1 MRIITRRRVK
11 VRVTVKRGDGSVT
24 SHGWAYHRNREDDG
38 HERKHDEGVTDE
50 GVTPAESRSPTGEPP
65 PSPEPAYYDSVCN
78 DKNVHVELEEDA
90 DYEHPKDPVYES
102 VDKGSEGI
110 YEEVGRKGLRVRFE
124 GDCEADEDLDEDEDM
139 DGSVYSTGA
148 IPKRGNTPASLGE
161 EEEEEEE
168 GRDYDEVKSDLDQE
182 DDEEF
187 YEPIGEVGQ
196 APESEVPPT
205 GREKKRSTMR
215 EESETCICD
224 YDEPRKIEVTVTSK
238 REGNKHEE
246 EGVHNE
252 KEKSKSWKRGKVE
265 VKFSPW
271 QTEGRGKKTR
281 ATDCKCDGNF
291 RVDQRTELSYGDE
304 GRQKRRVD
312 HSRGGDSPYEV
323 HHRSNIEVSAES
335 VGSDRENR
343 SDDYDEVYEQTE
355 SKDSFRGPGRR
366 VADDRDDEDG
376 FGDDEN
382 DTYQRSRPRLKKKT
396 LIRVSGLGLDK
407 ELGLD
412 ADRGLVKT
420 VSKMVVTFGRD
431 SGGNSERTRHG
442 QSTEQ
447 SVSDQD
453 RTEDS
458 GTSVIILETYGASPN
473 LLKAEQEE
481 DSTDSGAEASGD
493 SISASND
500 SSSLNLSGVSDYS
513 TNPDS
518 NDSDDGNHTD
528 HSSQTD
534 TSTETLVCDVSQYD
548 TDLTKTKEKCTEY
561 DLATGALIEYPN
573 EDSEDENLIRSP
585 TFDDLSSI
593 GENGDSLFYNFEE
606 ELERVERQYPNLQAE
621 DLLIEEEVEEEEEQA
636 AHFSYPQWTCETAKE
651 GSRCFTITEEG
662 EEEEAVAVQR
672 REKLETTM
680 GQYYSSAS
688 GGGISRDDMSGSL
701 PSSPRSSE
709 EWRMSMASTATVA
722 STGTADSDDTVAKD
736 MSELSS
742 INSRLSYLDEAQ
754 DGAKNAPVTPPAAD
768 TLKATSQ
775 LDQKRQT
782 SIKDAID
789 ELESIEQAAQTLLQK
804 RQYSTEDERGKPV
817 SGSETMTIQ
826 SSTSVIVTTVTL
838 GEKLSPQSKRKL
850 PPSPTLQRHPTDDQ
864 NEAQLENSEKE
875 KLEKRDK
882 FSTET
887 SAEKE
892 DQSQKT
898 EALAPPENLV
908 IDGDSGAKLTKEDE
922 VSDGKSEVKPPL
934 PPVAGSQPTK
944 ADVKRRCWSRSREM
958 QPYISR
964 ESYNDDRVLK
974 ELERL
979 RRSYQES
986 DLNDFLDALEHTTI
1000 SDDLEEAFL
1009 RQLLADI
1016 SEDVESIQ
1024 EQNESST
1031 QPEEEIVVVTTESS
1045 TNVPNDVPADSQQ
1058 SSPAASKFEKVKE
1071 RILEKI
1077 TVHTAGRVIE
1087 TGSPDSTTT
1096 PKEDIKQMNDSA
1108 KDDLGLPGTP
1118 QNCRPVTPQSLRPDT
1133 PDSKSS
1139 RPHTPDVTKG
1149 EDSKKGFNIA
1159 DFLKKGSPKYLRKK
1173 YKERKNRK
1181 SDLTTTSESESEDPD
1196 NNKKDQNGTPL
1207 RKDTSTESHS
1217 SLKGSNRSLTSS
1229 QEVKKEVRFDL
1240 EDGGEKKDAEKSDI
1254 KDTGTDS
1261 ATPVAVEMS
1270 TKEHR
1275 ISGPQL
1281 ITCEAQQQETVIPRE
1296 FEETTEDMES
1306 DFLIMLPST
1315 VEDINNRAESLL
1327 PRLPGRPRPPRKKKK
1342 LIPASVE
1349 EMSGDLSD
1357 NSTSTVTSDGSV
1369 KMVEPKA
1376 EDVKINPTAKEES
1389 PPPLPAY
1396 EEVSELAETTPKCV
1410 EVVARSRQESK
1421 TEEVREEP
1429 VEVSVTSEDATAV
1442 KTLPCLTV
1450 FTSAVTPDTSLASS
1464 TTVTSAVPPSPPAV
1478 TIVTSSSVAATDVTE
1493 LTVKDLD
1500 VPDSFVTP
1508 PAPASTP
1515 TTPTATDV
1523 STAPPDREVLVAPLP
1538 MTSIVSIS
1546 VAPGPETATLVMYPP
1561 RSLPLPVIQESLHE
1575 DQVSLPTPN
1584 EPRVSLSSHSGSA
1597 PITPQ
1602 DEEEKVPSLY
1612 DNVNPFKEMLEL
1624 ESKLLQDIAPESP
1637 TAVSSSVE
1645 IQSETIRE
1653 EAAVQES
1660 ETPKDHLKTDHFD
1673 FPQVACKSPDLE
1685 KTEIVDIDALAALT
1699 TEMFR
1704 FTQDMDMGVP
1714 KEKKPLVDSKTSISR
1729 IDTVVYTPTS
1739 SSGPQSPTDGIVCE
1753 PMKTIQHR
1761 ETVVSMTDS
1770 PKPQEVRKNAE
1781 MKEIVTQTEPDT
1793 PFQSVSVKDIATSNT
1808 VAVQTDSTRYVRMY
1822 DTASQTDTEY
1832 ETDLETESEMEENG
1846 TGKYD
1851 ASKWLFRPTRQ
1862 SKIPLPATKD
1872 PQMQELH
1879 KQHQVMVQELQQQT
1893 ARQQRRQK
1901 EKPEVPPR
1909 QFQEKMPLR
1918 VVDELKAVL
1927 SESEDAPLKLKKVA
1941 DPPPRRDSKFS
1952 WDNDDLATIPEE
1964 VLLPSARVVG
1974 EEGDSQQAQDEAGHP
1989 PAASQDKQAAL
2000 RQPEV
2005 SPDKHVKGNNTP
2017 VDPEPAGIITTAK
2030 VRANVYTS
2038 FAPVAK
2044 IPTGK
2049 PPVPRPTIRRLSSET
2064 LEDGYQSDP
2073 GGTRRNGGR
2082 LKQVPTK
2089 IKPSTPTP
2097 EDRGYVT
2104 DSEVLTKAES
2114 SSPRTLRSTWTP
2126 IGHPAEWESE
2136 LGLNTAGN
2144 ALQELGLDE
2153 STLLTEI
2160 EQILGFGSLSSS
2172 KNRADKPSKTSSSS
2186 SSRPETFERPV
2197 KLEKQSSRE
2206 KSSEKPLVPER
2217 DSSKG
2222 VWSPGRSGGDEKDAS
2237 GPSRIDLPDLP
2248 SFKDQPSV
2256 WSPGRGNSHHPPDP
2270 RSSSTSPRYSHSL
2283 THTHVGQS
2291 HSSASHS
2298 RVSDPR
2304 QQYTAG
2310 RYISGSASPSLGRK
2324 EYRKITYE
2332 GTSTPQRRPSQENV
2346 TAPPPEESFA
2356 WKDNA
2361 VDKVARSPTSTLPK
2375 VQNPTVTLLQKKRDD
2390 PHSTSEGQI
2399 PGKRPEYLKPDD
2411 TGPKYKPDDKLY
2423 VIKREYE
2430 SEDEEG
2436 GRRFA
2441 VLGPKKVL
2449 GVGPTTTDGVPTTLK
2464 SGVKS
2469 EHQGEWYRRMFDS
2482 LHKVKDDDHIIIK
2495 YKVPRARYG
2504 GYMSEPEGYDSDVCS
2519 SRYATLDRRRQHHYE
2534 MDPMTSSLPRHT
2546 NRYVH
2551 QPGRIEDY
2559 VPGYSSLSEK
2569 ELKKNPDAD
2578 IKLESQSQEPPPVSV
2593 NHRLGSQKMSITHA
2607 LKESGYESDSTLV
2620 FRKRED
2626 ARRQVPDPRKT
2637 SQVYRQIQR
2646 GGDIPLTG
2654 LQKPN
2659 PPKPR
2664 DGYYVVYSDLDL
2676 GLHHPSLSDLSPS
2689 CDVPRAMSPPAKP
2702 PVPTFGDKKR
2712 TAPSKV
2718 VLAPSPPRRISSK
2731 WHPSLIKSS
2740 KDRPPVPSP
2749 RSTSAERVRETRAL
2763 YSSWHRE
2770 KVARSREKLGTS
2782 PARTT
2787 SLGRTLSAAKQ
2798 TQEVREN
2805 FLKGRRTVSESRFT
2819 IEDREKSP
2827 PRRTA
2832 SPTKVGSPTRQ
2843 SETREKLHHR
2853 SSHREGLCE
2862 KTLVNKHEAQEHTP
2876 VSARGHNRSL
2886 SADSSRKWSN
2896 TSAESGRYSVMRHTV
2911 SSMNKIK
2918 RPSLQQNQT
2927 DAINSAPRSSSA
2939 ESSCRRRRSGCVSPE
2954 PQTTSRKSPV
2964 GRKDSRCRGS
2974 PYSDVSMEVS
2984 DDKKLKQSESFDT
2997 TQSNETGYS
3006 SMLDL
3011 SPSPTPEKKSPEDRD
3026 RRTRRRSEPQPRPHS
3041 APARRTRVSSSFHE
3055 QRNKWE
3061 ALTRGEPIGGRQS
3074 RNPSRSTSPLRS
3086 LQLVRQVSSSFKD
3099 IPVEVWSAG
3108 ARRSKSLD
3116 VLTPSPHSHPHRY
3129 RQYIM
3134 ELRNA
3139 APRNAR
3145 ISQLRRLFTSLD
3157 RVHRLERSVSSVE
3170 LSAAQSR
3177 AFEIIDFE
3185 TWKGLRERER
3195 KALEY
3200 NVLLKELNVAQ
3211 KEREFL
3217 YKVTPEKKW
3226 TGDCRLRGRDVSVP
3240 ELCEKFTTATDNSSE
3255 ITQKRRRELE
3265 SSKDTYRGLWRG
3277 SSVRDLSQMY
3287 QSPERHRSS
3296 RRGSSL
3302 SLPREDSSMRARGL
3316 WTSLSLEQVN
3326 AFRDHLTE
3334 IYGSMQSIRSWR
3346 ERKLMSSERS
3356 QTRSHRELSKYN
3368 VDVAETG
3375 RALADK
3381 LRTLHVRPPAE
3392 VQRSPVRQ
3400 PSPTRNT
3407 KRSSNF
3413 TQVED
3418 ERRQLS
3424 KQLSIE
3430 LQEKVL
3436 EQRSGRSLEATP
3448 GVSDSLQVPDVP
3460 LSISPESLSRSSP
3473 RTCYSLDISDSSEP
3487 NSLNS
3492 GDQFLLL
3499 VQKPGRSGRSHSL
3512 PPEPVS
3518 DPETSDSEV
3527 SVRTVVHKDVAGK
3540 VKFFEKRARRN
3551 SRSSERHSSR
3561 GSRLNVDE
3569 VPHYATLPSRLKQQ
3583 SQSKLLSPNYLPE
3596 RSVSS
3601 VNLTSK
3607 ADVASQ
3613 AWQIYDKANPLSGSS
3628 VQRLHDPPRE
3638 KKDPGDPTSHSRSY
3652 LYHVKTGEVS
3662 RLKTRYE
3669 SPEDARRR
3677 AKSLPDVNGPLSR
3690 VTPTGRTFVRG
3701 QEAGDV
3707 QYIRAKYET
3716 PRRSRSPDRWQPN
3729 RDEYLPKSKLT
3740 STLQTLAAR
3749 SPAFHE
3755 PDTIERLA
3763 RRDSIEKAVL
3773 RRVYTGNVEASVER
3787 LENKKLETGSG
3798 LSIIGQMYTS
3808 APSVNELAIMAPLIP
3823 PRPPP
3828 PLMGPQKPQRM
3839 ARGNPQPLLTS
3850 TPTPSPGDIRA
3861 AHRERALHVP
3871 VPVCPPP
3878 VMVHPPPGS
3887 SATFSSRS
3895 SAHYN
3900 ADAHRPKSRY
3910 IPPES
3915 YGTSPPKS
3923 CGYGHRP
3930 SWTQSLERPH
3940 RVTRAMTHSTTP
3952 PASQQGGSHCYTLR
3966 HHHVSR
3972 SHHQPPT
3979 KGSPADR
3986 HTYSQPYSYTH
3997 TSSQP
4002 TRLHQSHSHHHSHS
4016 PGRDQSYSSKA
4027 VSWKEPVIGPLP
4039 YPFQTGSQQ
4048 APPARPESPYKYESG
4063 EVNIH
4068 YRTPV
4073 RLEQKEAIPE
4083 EELARRQEEHMKKVY
4098 ENERRKKYLAEL
4110 EDIERRRHTDNFT
4123 PLQKSPIPLNRY
4135 DDDSSLGTMRGT
4147 RTPDLKQVAKA
4158 LYNFTAQ
4165 NKRELTFNK
4174 GDVVFIRRQVDKNW
4188 YEGESRGSVGIFP
4201 CNYVEIVPYESIKT
4215 LTRKPTEG
4223 QARARFNFQA
4233 QTSMEMSLSKGEL
4246 VVLTRRVDEN
4256 WYEGRIGNRKGIFP
4270 VSYVDTLVEPG
4281 SDRPMTPSSSP
4292 MPRPALPAANL
4303 LYNGASS
4310 YSSPYSTLGRPESQN
4325 DSRPYTQSLTV
4336 NTQQEP
4342 VAYRALYNYKPQN
4355 DDELELLES
4364 DIVMV
4369 MEKCDDGWF
4378 VGTSRRTGLFGTFPG
4393 NYVERV

>member
-1952 WDNDDLATIPEE
+1952 WDN
-1964 VLLPSARVVG
+1964 
-1974 EEGDSQQAQDEAGHP
+1974 
-1989 PAASQDKQAAL
+1989 
-2000 RQPEV
+2000 
-2005 SPDKHVKGNNTP
+2005 
-2017 VDPEPAGIITTAK
+2017 
-2030 VRANVYTS
+2030 
-2038 FAPVAK
+2038 
-2044 IPTGK
+2044 
-2049 PPVPRPTIRRLSSET
+2049 
-2064 LEDGYQSDP
+2064 
-2073 GGTRRNGGR
+2073 
-2082 LKQVPTK
+2082 
-2089 IKPSTPTP
+2089 
-2097 EDRGYVT
+2097 
-2104 DSEVLTKAES
+2104 
-2114 SSPRTLRSTWTP
+2114 
-2126 IGHPAEWESE
+2126 
-2136 LGLNTAGN
+2136 
-2144 ALQELGLDE
+2144 
-2153 STLLTEI
+2153 
-2160 EQILGFGSLSSS
+2160 
-2172 KNRADKPSKTSSSS
+2172 
-2186 SSRPETFERPV
+2186 
-2197 KLEKQSSRE
+2197 
-2206 KSSEKPLVPER
+2206 
-2217 DSSKG
+2217 G

-2256 WSPGRGNSHHPPDP
+2256 WSPGR
-2270 RSSSTSPRYSHSL
+2270 
-2283 THTHVGQS
+2283 
-2291 HSSASHS
+2291 A
-2298 RVSDPR
+2298 
-2304 QQYTAG
+2304 
-2310 RYISGSASPSLGRK
+2310 GSASPSLGRK

-2534 MDPMTSSLPRHT
+2534 MDPMTSSLPRDCDVDLDPYSGHT